1 MPTQSHPKSIHKTH
15 RFMHPDFA
23 HLKTGSSV
31 VLPVEVSQHLRA
43 LRLKIGA
50 HLSLLDGEGGIAEVC
65 LEQASSK
72 HNTVHVLEVQRTEK
86 PQYRDVLVQA
96 LSGMDKMDWII
107 EKATELGIAE
117 IYPVMTARSQ
127 IKLDLNVDP
136 QRVLK
141 KQQHWQSVAR
151 SACEQSGNLWLPS
164 IAPVQTLTAA
174 LQTLQTSAANITQ
187 FIFDTQA
194 HPSFI
199 SSDADLQREK
209 EGMLKKAHS
218 VHLAVGPE
226 GGFNTEEIAQF
237 TALGWQKRSLGTLIL
252 RTETAPIVA
261 LSQLALWRLL
271 KNKI

>member
-1 MPTQSHPKSIHKTH
+1 MSTQNKHKTH
-15 RFMHPDFA
+15 RFMHPDFV
-23 HLKTGSSV
+23 HLKTGESV
-31 VLPVEVSQHLRA
+31 VLPTEVSQHLRV
-43 LRLKIGA
+43 LRLKIGD
-50 HLSLLDGEGGIAEVC
+50 HLSLLDGMGGVAQVC
-65 LEQASSK
+65 LEQTTSK
-72 HNTVHVLEVQRTEK
+72 HNTVKVLEVQHTKK
-86 PQYRDVLVQA
+86 PAYRDVLVQA
-96 LSGMDKMDWII
+96 LSGMDKMDWVI

-127 IKLDLNVDP
+127 IRLDLNDDA

-141 KQQHWQSVAR
+141 KQQHWQSIAR
-151 SACEQSGNLWLPS
+151 SACEQSGNTWLPS
-164 IAPVQTLTAA
+164 IAPVQTLTSV
-174 LQTLQTSAANITQ
+174 LQTLQTSATKTPQ
-187 FIFDTQA
+187 FIFDTQD

-199 SSDADLQREK
+199 GSDTDLQCEK
-209 EGMLKKAHS
+209 LESLERAPS

-237 TALGWQKRSLGTLIL
+237 TVLGWRTRSLGSLVL